1 MTQDAVIF
9 DDRVCYKLAFMRP
22 EHLVSNTTGTYD
34 LVLHAI
40 NFWENVCYYWD
51 TLIFLASQLAL

>member
-40 NFWENVCYYWD
+40 NF
-51 TLIFLASQLAL
+51 